1 MQKFAFRQIGSF
13 WISTTAEG
21 DRTATT
27 EKGCSKIHALGVDP
41 GFRKEEKVRA
51 YSVKKGNFADD
62 SW

>member
-13 WISTTAEG
+13 WISTTVEG

-27 EKGCSKIHALGVDP
+27 EKGCSKIHALRVDP
-41 GFRKEEKVRA
+41 RFRKGEKVRA